1 MTDLMITDATLL
13 DVETG
18 TLHAGSSVRVQDD
31 RIAEVALAA
40 P

>member
-1 MTDLMITDATLL
+1 MTDLLITDATLL

-18 TLHAGSSVRVQDD
+18 TLHAGSSVRVPGASP
-31 RIAEVALAA
+31 RSPSAA